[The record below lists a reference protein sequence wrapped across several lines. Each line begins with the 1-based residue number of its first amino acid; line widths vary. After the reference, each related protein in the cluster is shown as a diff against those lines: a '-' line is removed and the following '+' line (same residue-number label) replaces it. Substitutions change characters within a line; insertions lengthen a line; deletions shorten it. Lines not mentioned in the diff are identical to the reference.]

1 MRAAKKLT
9 GRHKKAEA
17 AMTDERLAQIKAR
30 LAKPVPE
37 PYAGLLTELV
47 EAVEANRAKASAKR
61 GKSETKVERHEAEPD
76 AE

>member
-9 GRHKKAEA
+9 GRRKKSEA

-37 PYAGLLTELV
+37 PYAGLLAELV
-47 EAVEANRAKASAKR
+47 EAVEANRAKVAPKRAKIETR
-61 GKSETKVERHEAEPD
+61 AERSEEENPD
-76 AE
+76 